1 MVFGAAIP
9 PFRPYRGESVKKTFV
24 KDIKEKDQVSGAFL
38 AAKKETGV
46 GKTGKPYLVIR
57 LMDSTGDIEG
67 RIWDDAEGA
76 AKRFDKDDVVAI
88 KGYAVAYQ
96 GGIQLNVSDIY
107 ALPDSDYSIRDF
119 LPSSKRDPDEMMAE
133 LDGIIARVE
142 DRHLKTLLTSI
153 FKDPKLRELYKTA
166 PAAKVMHHPYLGG
179 LVEHVLSICGLA
191 ALVGGH
197 YKEGVNKDLLI
208 AGAIFHDIGKI
219 YELSYRRSFDYT
231 DEGRLI
237 GHITIG
243 VELIDEHINAIKDF
257 PRPLAVLLKHM
268 ILSHHGQLEFGS
280 PKRPKTIE
288 AIILSYLDDMDAK
301 VAAVKALINGGKGS
315 ESNWTPYQ
323 KLFERY
329 IYRGVWDGE
338 KEGQDEKPGSDSK
351 GSLPLFK

>member
-1 MVFGAAIP
+1 M
-9 PFRPYRGESVKKTFV
+9 KKVFV

-57 LMDSTGDIEG
+57 LMDSTGDIEA
-67 RIWDDAEGA
+67 RVWDDAEGA
-76 AKRFDKDDVVAI
+76 SKRFDKDDVVAI
-88 KGYAVAYQ
+88 KGFAVAYQ

-107 ALPDSDYSIRDF
+107 ALPDSEYSIRDF
-119 LPSSKRDPDEMMAE
+119 LPSSKRDPDEMMIE
-133 LDGIIARVE
+133 LDGVIAAIE
-142 DRHLKTLLTSI
+142 DRHIKALLTSV
-153 FKDPKLRELYKTA
+153 FKDPEIRDLYKTA
-166 PAAKVMHHPYLGG
+166 PAAKTMHHPYLGG

-191 ALVGGH
+191 SLVAGH
-197 YKEGVNKDLLI
+197 YKEGVNKDLLV
-208 AGAIFHDIGKI
+208 AGAILHDIGKI

-243 VELIDEHINAIKDF
+243 VELMDAHIAKIKEF
-257 PRPLAVLLKHM
+257 PRRLAVLLKHM

-280 PKRPKTIE
+280 PKRPKTLE

-301 VAAVKALINGGKGS
+301 VTAVKALVANGGKGGN
-315 ESNWTPYQ
+315 EDWTPYQ

-329 IYRGVWDGE
+329 IYRGAWEGE
-338 KEGQDEKPGSDSK
+338 KEGSGGAPDKKPDAAPK
-351 GSLPLFK
+351 TDLPLFK

>member
-1 MVFGAAIP
+1 M
-9 PFRPYRGESVKKTFV
+9 KKIFV
-24 KDIKEKDQVSGAFL
+24 KDIKEKDHISGPFL
-38 AAKKETGV
+38 AAKKETGI

-57 LMDSTGDIEG
+57 LMDSTGDIEA

-107 ALPDSDYSIRDF
+107 ALPETDYSIRDF

-133 LDGIIARVE
+133 LDGVISGVE
-142 DRHLKTLLTSI
+142 DKHLKALLTSI
-153 FKDPKLRELYKTA
+153 FKDAEIRGLYKTA
-166 PAAKVMHHPYLGG
+166 PAAKTMHHPYLGG
-179 LVEHVLSICGLA
+179 LVEHVLSMCGLA
-191 ALVGGH
+191 ASVAGH
-197 YKEGVNKDLLI
+197 YKNGVNKDLLM
-208 AGAIFHDIGKI
+208 AGAILHDIGKI

-243 VELIDEHINAIKDF
+243 VELMDAHIGKINDF
-257 PRPLAVLLKHM
+257 PRQLAVLMKHM

-280 PKRPKTIE
+280 PKRPKTLE

-301 VAAVKALINGGKGS
+301 VAAVKALIGNNGKVND
-315 ESNWTPYQ
+315 SNWTPYQ

-329 IYRGVWDGE
+329 IYKGGWEPVPEDLNRGGE
-338 KEGQDEKPGSDSK
+338 KGNPDEKPGKDPK
-351 GSLPLFK
+351 GGNTPEGPLPLFK